1 MLSRPS
7 SALTV
12 SLGKGAS
19 GSLADEPSRKNV
31 IIPMLDSAIL
41 KTFGGNWLLLLFL
54 TKLAVLVTAAGAYW
68 KGCTS
73 RTLCRCWGE
82 FLWACWN
89 CTAALSS
96 CWVQQGPRG
105 ELGARPSSGR
115 REPEGGY
122 PNERKE
128 LFCLTAGLFFCG
140 GVGELISCYLP
151 HVPPFNLNWRKCGP
165 ILKSVEQLGPKIRLN
180 RYHFCLISQIPKS
193 WVEMWLP

>member
-12 SLGKGAS
+12 SLGKGAA

-68 KGCTS
+68 NGCTS

-82 FLWACWN
+82 FLWACWT

-115 REPEGGY
+115 RELRGRVSQWEKRAVLSNSWIVFLWG
-122 PNERKE
+122 
-128 LFCLTAGLFFCG
+128 
-140 GVGELISCYLP
+140 GELISCYLP
-151 HVPPFNLNWRKCGP
+151 HVPPFNLNWQKCGP